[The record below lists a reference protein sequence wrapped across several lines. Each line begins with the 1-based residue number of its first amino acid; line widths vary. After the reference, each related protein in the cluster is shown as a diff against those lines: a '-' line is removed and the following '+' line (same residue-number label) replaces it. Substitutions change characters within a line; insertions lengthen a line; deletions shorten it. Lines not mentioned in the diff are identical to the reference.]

1 MALESTPN
9 QSFLGD
15 DADDDFAAL
24 DSMAFTG
31 TQSQSQFGMNTVT
44 PSVSSG
50 SSFGGGSNHDT
61 NMGQISNGKDGG
73 FTGVSESLFDRI
85 RARTAEQ
92 QKQSMASAQYSQVPP
107 SQQPPSQQPPPPPGQ
122 EAAQSSQQS
131 AFMSHPQPTQP
142 SSESTMDFE
151 NDLIGMGGNNNNAF
165 GNTTGAGMGAPPQNN
180 HAMNSNNE
188 TTYSFSANAGEDF
201 SQAAPAPHVPQYG
214 PSRDDPYY
222 AATSNQPQQY
232 PTSIQDKASM
242 ALVQTG
248 ETVKSLFGAG
258 LSGAQAIGAMAQE
271 KMGVGRADGGGSGG
285 GRSYNNNFLLREDT
299 LEEGNNN
306 MMNHSAA
313 MSQPPPPVPAAVA
326 AGSEAG
332 VSGQAYSMFSYGKT
346 FCEDLF
352 GFFMS
357 LPHWGKAIVTIILL
371 WMLYAFFDII

>member
-9 QSFLGD
+9 QSFLGN
-15 DADDDFAAL
+15 DANDDFAAL

-31 TQSQSQFGMNTVT
+31 TQTQSQFGMSTVT
-44 PSVSSG
+44 PSVSSASSG
-50 SSFGGGSNHDT
+50 SSFGGGFNHDT
-61 NMGQISNGKDGG
+61 SMGQISNGRDGG

-92 QKQSMASAQYSQVPP
+92 QKQSMASAQYSQVSP
-107 SQQPPSQQPPPPPGQ
+107 SQQPPTGQ

-131 AFMSHPQPTQP
+131 AFMSQPQPTQP
-142 SSESTMDFE
+142 SSESTMEFE
-151 NDLIGMGGNNNNAF
+151 KDLIGMGGNNNNAF

-180 HAMNSNNE
+180 LAMNSNNE

-232 PTSIQDKASM
+232 PTSTQDKASI
-242 ALVQTG
+242 ALAQTG
-248 ETVKSLFGAG
+248 ETMKSLFGAG
-258 LSGAQAIGAMAQE
+258 LSGAQTIGTMAQE
-271 KMGVGRADGGGSGG
+271 KMGVRRGDGGGPGG
-285 GRSYNNNFLLREDT
+285 GRSYNNNFLLGEDT

-306 MMNHSAA
+306 MMNNSAT
-313 MSQPPPPVPAAVA
+313 MSQPPPPVAVA
-326 AGSEAG
+326 VAPGSEASA
-332 VSGQAYSMFSYGKT
+332 SGQAYSMISYGKT

-357 LPHWGKAIVTIILL
+357 LPHWGKAIVAIILL